1 MSAKE
6 ELRSSLFS
14 VRQLSEQIKNNDI
27 SPVDLVETCLNRIK
41 ELNHKLNAFITVI
54 EEEKIYDEAEV
65 AEKEIKQGKYRGFLH
80 GIPFSIKDIIYAKGV
95 RCTAGSEILSN
106 YVSDVSAFVVNRMKK
121 AGAI

>member
-1 MSAKE
+1 MPGRE
-6 ELRSSLFS
+6 EPRSSLFS
-14 VRQLSEQIKNNDI
+14 VKQLSEKIKTKDV
-27 SPVDLVETCLNRIK
+27 SPVDLVEICLNRIK
-41 ELNHKLNAFITVI
+41 ESNPKFNAFITVI